1 MEDKNL
7 NPGTIPEDMPALDL
21 DHFENQPQTS
31 EALEP
36 LFREPPIAEEAI
48 PSVDLTVPQEDT
60 VIPDA
65 PSPESIDEV
74 PDVSDSPVE
83 AVVTEENGIP
93 ESGDIVPVS
102 IPELPADEPV
112 TADTK
117 AADARGEE
125 AAQAL
130 PAETGEMLPEET
142 ELPARNF
149 SEFDVPMDEPAP
161 ELPVIPEPA
170 VPEEISDNTVV
181 FDLNLPES
189 TANTD
194 GMEQPYQDQPM
205 ESAAQSQEEAVAVP
219 EAPTPAP
226 GRRSGKPVK
235 ETSSVRKARP
245 KSRKGDGLFGIP
257 HLLATLL
264 WLAIIVAIGVSLGRM
279 LWLCASDVLAF
290 GRESKEVV
298 ITIETD
304 DTIDDIAEKL
314 HEKGLIKYPGLF
326 KIYADI
332 AVDDG
337 EIAPGTYTLDTI
349 LDYHALVS
357 SMSSSSSHRAV
368 VEDVLIPEG
377 YSCRQIFELLEQNGI
392 CTVAELEAYAANGVF
407 QDFWFLEGVARG
419 DKYCLE
425 GFLFPD
431 TYDFYANSTPREAL
445 GKMLLGFNSRIDQ
458 DEITERLT
466 TLNERLSAKM
476 KANGCSDDFIA
487 ENQITLYEL
496 LTVASLIEEETAGA
510 SESPNIA
517 SVIYNRLTENE
528 VYERYLG
535 IDAAIIYA
543 TGDAEN
549 VDTSIDSPYNTY
561 TNAGLTPTP
570 ISNPGLSSIN
580 AALDFA
586 ETDYYYYVLNP
597 ETQLHQFSK
606 TYEEH
611 QEWIEKFRG
620 E

>member
-7 NPGTIPEDMPALDL
+7 TPGNIPEDMPALNLDDL
-21 DHFENQPQTS
+21 EGQPREPET
-31 EALEP
+31 LEP
-36 LFREPPIAEEAI
+36 LFPQL
-48 PSVDLTVPQEDT
+48 PSDT
-60 VIPDA
+60 AGDA
-65 PSPESIDEV
+65 
-74 PDVSDSPVE
+74 
-83 AVVTEENGIP
+83 
-93 ESGDIVPVS
+93 
-102 IPELPADEPV
+102 PADEIP
-112 TADTK
+112 TSEEPAS
-117 AADARGEE
+117 ANLPGEE
-125 AAQAL
+125 AVDSAL
-130 PAETGEMLPEET
+130 PEAVEEAPAAVSELPPEELVVADPAASEPAEETGTM
-142 ELPARNF
+142 ELPSVAAAAVEGELPQEIPAEAPDPVCDELPPRDF
-149 SEFDVPMDEPAP
+149 SEFDIPMDTPSPEVPQAP
-161 ELPVIPEPA
+161 EYADPVQTTE
-170 VPEEISDNTVV
+170 NTVI

-189 TANTD
+189 TANAN
-194 GMEQPYQDQPM
+194 GMDQPYQEPPL
-205 ESAAQSQEEAVAVP
+205 EPAAEAKEEFI
-219 EAPTPAP
+219 PTPPADSKPKDAVKAAP
-226 GRRSGKPVK
+226 A
-235 ETSSVRKARP
+235 VRKGRP
-245 KSRKGDGLFGIP
+245 KPKKGDGLWGIP

-264 WLAIIVAIGVSLGRM
+264 WLGIIVAIGVSLGRM
-279 LWLCASDVLAF
+279 LWLCAADVLAF
-290 GRESKEVV
+290 GRESREVI
-298 ITIETD
+298 ITIDTD
-304 DTIDDIAEKL
+304 DTIEDIAQKL

-326 KIYADI
+326 KLYADL

-337 EIAPGTYTLDTI
+337 EIAPGTYTLNTI
-349 LDYHALVS
+349 LDYHALVG

-392 CTVAELEAYAANGVF
+392 CTVAELEEYAANGEF
-407 QDFWFLEGVARG
+407 QEFWFLEGVERG
-419 DKYCLE
+419 NKYCLE

-458 DEITERLT
+458 EEITAQLV

-476 KANGCSDDFIA
+476 KANGCSEEFIA
-487 ENQITLYEL
+487 ENQFDLYDL

-517 SVIYNRLTENE
+517 SVIYNRLTQNE

-549 VDTSIDSPYNTY
+549 IDTGINSPYNTY
-561 TNAGLTPTP
+561 INAGLTPTP

-586 ETDYYYYVLNP
+586 DTNYYYYVLNP